1 GGKRMAA
8 TMAKV
13 LSVNVGGVR
22 EFDYNGRPARSA
34 IWKSPVAGRIAARG
48 VNLVGD
54 DQADR
59 QAHGGPDKAV
69 YAYAVEDARWWEQ
82 EIGRALAAGEFGEN
96 LTTEGIDPNQAL
108 VGERWQIGTTVLEV
122 SEPRIPCWRLGVRM
136 NDKMFPRRFTEA
148 LRPGAYLRIV
158 VEGEVGAGDA
168 IRVADRPDHDL
179 TIRDVFRIYTSDRDE
194 AERLLAVPRMSESWR
209 RWARDLL
216 EKTKDR
222 PTAAAGP
229 GCC

>member
-1 GGKRMAA
+1 MATTA
-8 TMAKV
+8 GKV

-22 EFDYNGRPARSA
+22 AFDYNGRPARSA
-34 IWKSPVAGRIAARG
+34 TWKSPVLGRIAARG
-48 VNLVGD
+48 VNLAGD

-59 QAHGGPDKAV
+59 KAHGGPDKAV

-82 EIGRALAAGEFGEN
+82 EIGRTLAAGEFGEN
-96 LTTEGIDPNQAL
+96 LTTLGIDPNQAL
-108 VGERWQIGTTVLEV
+108 VGEHWQIGTTVLEV

-136 NDKMFPRRFTEA
+136 NDKLFPRRFTEA

-158 VEGEVGAGDA
+158 VEGDVGAGDA
-168 IRVADRPDHDL
+168 VRVVERPDHDL
-179 TIRDVFRIYTSDRDE
+179 TIRDVFRIYTNDRDE
-194 AERLLAVPRMSESWR
+194 ADRLLAVPRMSESWK

-216 EKTKDR
+216 QDR
-222 PTAAAGP
+222 AAP